1 MHKSKR
7 SKLQKI
13 DILGRK
19 RDQRK
24 NMVERLAAE
33 KLPGQKRE
41 NYELTYAS
49 EIMSRKVNKNR
60 TIP

>member
-1 MHKSKR
+1 
-7 SKLQKI
+7 
-13 DILGRK
+13 
-19 RDQRK
+19 
-24 NMVERLAAE
+24 MVERLAAE